1 MKDNQQPITGL
12 GEGDIGTVV
21 FLCGD
26 PARVDKIASGWKDL
40 RVVCDV
46 REYRVATGTRDGVTL
61 TAASTGIG
69 GPSTAI
75 MVEELAK
82 IGAKVLIRIGNS
94 GAVADEVKLGDYVI
108 STAAIRDDGTSKS
121 YVRPDFPA
129 VADYRV
135 VSALV
140 DAAAKQDTKHH
151 TGITWSVDAFYARN
165 KALGGDGGLA
175 SMSFAGYEQ
184 AGMNEQ
190 LTDAK
195 RAGVKNIEMESSTI
209 FTLASLFGL
218 QAGCICT
225 VSDRA
230 PWPGPGQDMIELGRN
245 IDGAIAV
252 AVDAG
257 LALAKDETS
266 PKGGSSASTPG
277 AVLGGVASAGSAVGS
292 TVSSTAGSTAAGA
305 IGAIGAAGAVVGA
318 GIGAASGAVSDA
330 KKADAAVINV
340 DLPTLDIETPSVD
353 VETPSLDIKTPTV
366 GFDTPTVGIGVGSE
380 ELDGAAKTTPSTVP
394 DSSSPPEPILPT
406 IIKEATPAPSGD
418 VSKIPSIFGSDPA
431 PTVSVPDISRPEPI
445 DIKPVEVPKPIV
457 IDPIEPPKPI
467 DPIEPI
473 EPLAPIEPALGA
485 STDAGGLSGGSL
497 AAAGAAGAAA
507 IGIGITGAK
516 NAIGDAADSAA
527 GAIGGLGDTLTDG
540 SVKTANTLTWD
551 PVVAMYQGRV
561 VVDFYTPTCGP
572 CRQMAPL
579 FEEMARDNKDIRF
592 VKVDASE
599 SYDLAAKFAIQSVP
613 TFIVFERGHKI
624 AQTTGANA
632 DKAAFMRWVKS

>member
-1 MKDNQQPITGL
+1 MKKDQQPITGL
-12 GEGDIGTVV
+12 GAGDIGPVV

-26 PARVDKIASGWKDL
+26 PARVDKIASNWEDL

-46 REYRVATGTRDGVTL
+46 REYRVATGTRDGITL

-69 GPSTAI
+69 GPSTAVI
-75 MVEELAK
+75 VEELAK
-82 IGAKVLIRIGNS
+82 LGAKILIRIGNS
-94 GAVADEVKLGDYVI
+94 GAIADDVKLGDYVI
-108 STAAIRDDGTSKS
+108 STGAIRDDGTSKS
-121 YVRPDFPA
+121 YVRPDYPA

-140 DAAAKQDTKHH
+140 AAAEKHDTDHH

-165 KALGGDGGLA
+165 KALGGNGGLA

-257 LALAKDETS
+257 LALTKKETKELS
-266 PKGGSSASTPG
+266 GTSKGSAKGGTLSTASTASTAKN
-277 AVLGGVASAGSAVGS
+277 AVLGGVASAGSTVG
-292 TVSSTAGSTAAGA
+292 AAGA
-305 IGAIGAAGAVVGA
+305 ATIGTVGAVVGA
-318 GIGAASGAVSDA
+318 GIGAASGATVGAKDA
-330 KKADAAVINV
+330 DGATI
-340 DLPTLDIETPSVD
+340 DIETPSVD
-353 VETPSLDIKTPTV
+353 IKTPTVDIKTPTV
-366 GFDTPTVGIGVGSE
+366 DIESPTVDS
-380 ELDGAAKTTPSTVP
+380 KTPSVDIETASGASAKSDVAAPYMPATVP
-394 DSSSPPEPILPT
+394 NPLPPREPVPNAPS
-406 IIKEATPAPSGD
+406 IIKEAAPIAD
-418 VSKIPSIFGSDPA
+418 AKTSKIPSIFGSDAA
-431 PTVSVPDISRPEPI
+431 PTASVPEVSRPEPI
-445 DIKPVEVPKPIV
+445 DTKPIVIPKPIT

-467 DPIEPI
+467 EPSVSAASDSGSGLGGA
-473 EPLAPIEPALGA
+473 LAA
-485 STDAGGLSGGSL
+485 AG
-497 AAAGAAGAAA
+497 AAGAAGAAA

-516 NAIGDAADSAA
+516 NAIGDATDSAA
-527 GAIGGLGDTLTDG
+527 SAIGSFGQALTDG
-540 SVKTANTLTWD
+540 TVKTANALSWD
-551 PVVAMYQGRV
+551 PVVALYQGRV

-579 FEEMARDNKDIRF
+579 FEEMALDNKDIKF
-592 VKVDASE
+592 AKIDASE
-599 SYDLAAKFAIQSVP
+599 NYDLAAKFGIQSVP
-613 TFIVFERGHKI
+613 TFIVFEKGHKI

-632 DKAAFMRWVKS
+632 DKAAFMRWVRS